1 MKDGL
6 LRKLMSSIKCSS
18 CNNHFEESGVEVLG
32 NSKEMWFLQAI
43 CSSCHTQSLVVAI
56 VQKCSGSNVVSDL
69 TDTEQV
75 KFATVNAVSADDL
88 LNMHGFLEGFNG
100 DFSHLFR
107 QVST

>member
-1 MKDGL
+1 MEDGL
-6 LRKLMSSIKCSS
+6 LKKLMSSIKCSS
-18 CNNHFEESGVEVLG
+18 CNNHFEECNVEVLG

-56 VQKCSGSNVVSDL
+56 IQKCNGSKVVSDL

-100 DFSHLFR
+100 DFSRLFR